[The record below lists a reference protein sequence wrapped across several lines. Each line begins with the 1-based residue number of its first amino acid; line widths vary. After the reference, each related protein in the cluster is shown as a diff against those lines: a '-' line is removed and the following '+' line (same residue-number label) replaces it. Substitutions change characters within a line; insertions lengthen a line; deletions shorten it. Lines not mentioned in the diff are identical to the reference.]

1 VGEQVTIARRF
12 NGPPDFGH
20 GGYSCGLVAE
30 RVDAPIAAV
39 SLRVPPPLERPLD
52 VQREDGTVR
61 LLDGDEIVAE
71 GAPATLE
78 LDVPPPIGVAEA
90 EAASATNAWVHDK
103 HPFPTCFGC
112 GPERDPEDGLR
123 EILGHVPDR
132 DLLADSWTPHPS
144 LADERGHV
152 TPLFAWSALD
162 CPTAAAAID
171 IEAGPAVLARLIA
184 DPGRA
189 PIVAG
194 EPHVVSAWLIEREGR
209 KSRAASAIHTA
220 DGELCGVAEGL
231 WIRLRDPSVVGARV

>member
-1 VGEQVTIARRF
+1 MGERVTIERRF

-30 RVDAPIAAV
+30 RIDAPVAAV

-52 VQREDGTVR
+52 VQREDGAVR

-71 GAPATLE
+71 GAPATLDLE
-78 LDVPPPIGVAEA
+78 VPDPISIAEA
-90 EAASATNAWVHDK
+90 EGASDSPWFET

-112 GPERDPEDGLR
+112 GPERDPEDALRQILGWVPGR
-123 EILGHVPDR
+123 EI
-132 DLLADSWTPHPS
+132 LADSWTPNPS

-171 IEAGPAVLARLIA
+171 TESGPAVLARLIA

-189 PIVAG
+189 PIVVG
-194 EPHVVSAWLIEREGR
+194 KPHVVSAWLIDREGR
-209 KSRAASAIHTA
+209 KSRGGSAIHTA